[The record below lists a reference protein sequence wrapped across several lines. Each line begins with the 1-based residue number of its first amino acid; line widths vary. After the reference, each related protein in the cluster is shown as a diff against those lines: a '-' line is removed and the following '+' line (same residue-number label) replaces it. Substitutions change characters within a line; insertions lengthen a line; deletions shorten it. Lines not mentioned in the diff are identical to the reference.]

1 MYYYMVRLFDLLDS
15 LEVMV
20 LLLVCMLSF
29 LLGIIFSYIVI
40 FIFYNVSFK
49 KYLVDLMNAFNEIFR
64 KRL

>member
-1 MYYYMVRLFDLLDS
+1 MYYYIVRLFDLLDS